1 MLRLQKTIENQKK
14 EKGFSLIELLVVVA
28 IIGILAAVGV
38 VAYSGYTASAKKN
51 ATKTQHADITKFVAA
66 EFQKCNLGDS
76 FTFCRAT
83 PCATA
88 TAESCPI
95 GSASTTLVANIAEML
110 HISFKNTYDGSKS
123 AFADVATANKPCTAG
138 DDGCHDLTLDKKT
151 LTVSSKHAD
160 DTAESASVTYD

>member
-38 VAYSGYTASAKKN
+38 VAYSGYTASAKIN
-51 ATKTQHADITKFVAA
+51 AVKTQHADITKFIAA

-76 FTFCRAT
+76 ATFCRVT

-88 TAESCPI
+88 TSESCPI
-95 GSASTTLVANIAEML
+95 ASGSSSLAGNVAEML
-110 HISFKNTYDGSKS
+110 TISFKNAYAGAKS
-123 AFADVATANKPCTAG
+123 AFVDITADTKCTAG
-138 DDGCHDLTLDKKT
+138 SDGCHDLTLATKT
-151 LTVSSKHAD
+151 LTISSKHAEA
-160 DTAESASVTYD
+160 TMTASVTFD

>member
-83 PCATA
+83 PCAAA

-95 GSASTTLVANIAEML
+95 ASGSSDLVGNIAEML
-110 HISFKNTYDGSKS
+110 TVSFKNAYVGSKS
-123 AFADVATANKPCTAG
+123 AFVDVATDACTAG
-138 DDGCHDLTLDKKT
+138 NDGCHDLTLDEKT

-160 DTAESASVTYD
+160 ATESASVTFD